1 VFDPQ
6 LSGLLEHHPQTRRL
20 VEAVV
25 AAWPDHAHYAI
36 KSFSG
41 RDPQSMATTERI
53 AEAALLLAGDQ
64 LAVFAKDYRWTCDRL
79 RDEELFF
86 HREGRY
92 RLSTFAEANAEVYAN
107 ADYMR
112 RYMNGLLCSQ
122 VMWANHAASLQFF
135 LDEAPRRLP
144 PKARYL
150 EVGPGHG
157 LMMSMAMRDFNLAA
171 AVAWD
176 LSSVSIEQSRAALA
190 RLGVSNAILGVRD
203 IMSLTDGEDTF
214 DLVVL
219 SEILEHLED
228 PHRALRHVRT
238 LVGRDGLVF
247 VNIPINSPSP
257 DHIFLLE
264 TVEDARLL
272 LTDCGFAI
280 VSDAFFA
287 TQGVSLERALRRRY
301 SVSAC
306 LFGRPSA

>member
-1 VFDPQ
+1 MLELQ
-6 LSGLLEHHPQTRRL
+6 LSGLVQSHPQTRRL

-25 AAWPDHAHYAI
+25 AAWPDHVRYAI
-36 KSFSG
+36 ASFSG
-41 RDPQSMATTERI
+41 RDRQLMATTERI
-53 AEAALLLAGDQ
+53 AEAALLLAGEQ
-64 LAVFAKDYRWTCDRL
+64 LAVFAEDYHWTCDRL

-92 RLSTFAEANAEVYAN
+92 RLSTFAEASAEVYSN

-122 VMWANHAASLQFF
+122 VMWANHAASFQFF
-135 LDEAPRRLP
+135 LDEAPRHLR

-150 EVGPGHG
+150 EIGPGHG
-157 LMMSMAMRDFNLAA
+157 LMMSMAMLDFDLAG

-176 LSSVSIEQSRAALA
+176 LSSVSVEQSRAALA
-190 RLGVSNAILGVRD
+190 RLGASNAILGVRD
-203 IMSLTDGEDTF
+203 IMSLTEGEDTF

-228 PHRALRHVRT
+228 PHRALRNVRT

-257 DHIFLLE
+257 DHLFLLE
-264 TVEDARLL
+264 TVEDARRL

-280 VSDAFFA
+280 VSDGFFT
-287 TQGVSLERALRRRY
+287 TQGVSLERALRRKY

-306 LFGRPSA
+306 MFGRVSA